1 MTDATSRKFDLHD
14 SKRPRLKYEQLKGH
28 LLAELRS
35 GRLNPGDALP
45 TEVELAEMLSVA
57 RNTVRHA
64 LSELD
69 RDGFI
74 RRIRGKGTFVT
85 QEVRVPLQTN
95 LGLFSLVVPESEGG
109 HYPSLIQG
117 FSRAATERHTHA
129 IVNDTDNDVN
139 KQAAVILLLLSK
151 RAGGVALVPTL
162 DPTPANQI
170 TLLQEQGIPVVQ
182 CHRPVEGVDA
192 PLLALR
198 QREINRMAG
207 ELLIEA
213 GHRRVAWFDSVWG
226 PGSDVLL
233 EQLRKT
239 MSQAAGG
246 VRDEDI
252 FIGSGSVI
260 HMYEREGG
268 RIEEALRKMFDRP
281 DPPTAIVTSFDTVAE
296 VVFLVL
302 QRLGLRVPEDVSLIG
317 FGGRERSGAMIGR
330 LTSVVM
336 DGAEVGRM
344 AYDMLGEMREGKRP
358 IHDTQRVDIPL
369 DIYKG
374 QTLGPPKQSNDGS

>member
-1 MTDATSRKFDLHD
+1 MPDAMSRKFDIHD
-14 SKRPRLKYEQLKGH
+14 SQRPRLKYEQLKGH
-28 LLAELRS
+28 LLTELRS
-35 GRLNPGDALP
+35 GRLKPGDALP

-74 RRIRGKGTFVT
+74 RRIRGKGTFVS
-85 QEVRVPLQTN
+85 EVVSAPLKTE

-109 HYPSLIQG
+109 HYPSMIQG
-117 FSRAATERHTHA
+117 FSRAATEHHTHA

-139 KQAAVILLLLSK
+139 KQAAVILQLLSK

-170 TLLQEQGIPVVQ
+170 TLLQQQGIPVVQ

-192 PLLALR
+192 PLLAIH
-198 QREINRMAG
+198 QREINRLAG
-207 ELLIEA
+207 ERLIEA
-213 GHRRVAWFDSVWG
+213 GHRRVAWFDSTWG
-226 PGSDVLL
+226 PGSDALL
-233 EQLRKT
+233 DQIRKT
-239 MSQAAGG
+239 MSKAGG
-246 VRDEDI
+246 EVRDEDI
-252 FIGSGSVI
+252 FIGSGSVV
-260 HMYEREGG
+260 HMYEQEG
-268 RIEEALRKMFDRP
+268 RIEEALQKMFDRP
-281 DPPTAIVTSFDTVAE
+281 DPPTAIATSFDTVAE

-302 QRLGLRVPEDVSLIG
+302 QRMGLRVPEDVSLMG
-317 FGGRERSGAMIGR
+317 FGGRERSGAVIGR

-344 AYDMLGEMREGKRP
+344 AYDMLDEMREGKRP

-369 DIYKG
+369 GFYEG
-374 QTLGPPKQSNDGS
+374 QTLGAPKQG